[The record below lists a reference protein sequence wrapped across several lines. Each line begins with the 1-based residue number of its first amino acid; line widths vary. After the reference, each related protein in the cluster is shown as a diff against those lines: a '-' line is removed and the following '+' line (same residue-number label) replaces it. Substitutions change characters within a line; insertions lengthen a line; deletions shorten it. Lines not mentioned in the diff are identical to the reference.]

1 MTLRKKTL
9 VVVATTFILV
19 IALLYLVSET
29 ILLNN
34 LVKLEEDY
42 TRQNTEQA
50 LNALSGEISSLEAK
64 ARDWAAWDDT
74 YAFIEDANSS
84 YIQSNLVDSTF
95 TNLKLNLM
103 VFIHSSGRVV
113 FGKAFD
119 LGNEREIPVP
129 LSLEENIS
137 GDSPLVSPKDADSL
151 VSGILLLGENPM
163 IITSQPIL
171 TSEEQGPARGRLI
184 MGRYIDDEEVR
195 QLARQTLLSLT
206 VYRFTDREVPSDFEL
221 AKSSITEVAPVF
233 VRPLDEQSIAGY
245 AVVEDIYGNPG
256 LVLRVDVPRD
266 IYQQTKSN
274 TLYSAWLLVLIGL
287 ALAAVIALFLEKQVL
302 SRLSRLSQ
310 SLSRISASKNP
321 SARVSMSGTDELA
334 SLANTINETLSALQQ
349 SQSTLHE
356 REARYRALF
365 EHSMDAIFI
374 TTRDG
379 RFVDINK
386 SALDLLGYSKE
397 EILRLNASDMYA
409 DTAARQRFQQQVEKD
424 GSIKVYEHKALKKDG
439 TVIDCLITSSV
450 QKADDGS
457 ILGYQTTTHD
467 ITRRKR
473 AEEMLLNYKM
483 AVETS
488 ADLISVANYRYVFLL
503 VNQTFLKYFGLKEDQ
518 VIGHTYAEVL
528 GEKLFKELKPLVDR
542 CLQGELVEYEA
553 ERNFPEFGRRYID
566 VSYSPLRS
574 SDGRVVG
581 AVATVRD
588 MTERR
593 QAEELFRTLANSSP
607 IGIYIVQQGKF
618 QYANAPFA
626 EIVGYSPGQLVGMNS
641 LDLVFPEDR
650 ERVRSTAISMLK
662 GESSHSYEYRVLNS
676 TGEIK
681 WIMETVASIQYRG
694 KRAALGNFLDITG
707 RKKAEEQIRLN
718 EARLQSLLD
727 ISQYKSKGLQ
737 DFLDFALNE
746 AIKLTGSKIGW
757 FGFYQKGDETLNV
770 NTWSREVMEQCRI
783 PEKTLLF
790 PLKNAGIWAEGIRRR
805 APFIVNDYQSPG
817 TIKKGYPSKH
827 LELHNFLTVPLLSGD
842 EIVAVVAVANKGQD
856 YDENDVRQLTL
867 LMNSVLALLERRK
880 MEHELQESESFSSS
894 LLDNAPNPITVLNP
908 DMSIRYAN
916 PAMEKLT
923 GFSFSELVGKM
934 PPYPYW
940 PEEGVE
946 QLRKGL
952 EESMLEKKRLELIFK
967 KKDGKLFWVEMD
979 ITPVMDNGK
988 LKYVLA
994 NWADITERKQSG
1006 ERLKAAYEQEKE
1018 LRQKL
1023 EAEINKRVEFTRA
1036 LVHELKTPLTP
1047 VMASSEL
1054 LATEMQEEPWLS
1066 LAKNIHR
1073 SASNL
1078 NDRIDELLDIAR
1090 GEIGM
1095 LKLNPGPVSPLPLLK
1110 DIAQNVEAMLSGRGQ
1125 SLSLDL
1131 PSSLASIQ
1139 GDEERLRQVLL
1150 NLLNNASKFTP
1161 RGGKIT
1167 IRARERYTSLVVE
1180 IEDTGPGI
1188 DKEDQWQLFTPY
1200 RRLENERQR
1209 LRGLGLGLALCKTL
1223 VELHGGKIWVE
1234 SDKGKGSIFAFSL
1247 PM

>member
-206 VYRFTDREVPSDFEL
+206 VYRFTDREVPSDFQL
-221 AKSSITEVAPVF
+221 ARSSITEEAPVF
-233 VRPLDEQSIAGY
+233 VRPLDEESIAGY
-245 AVVEDIYGNPG
+245 ALVKDVYGNSG
-256 LVLRVDVPRD
+256 LILRVDVPRD

-274 TLYSAWLLVLIGL
+274 TLYSVWLLVLIGL
-287 ALAAVIALFLEKQVL
+287 ALAAIMVLFLEKQVL

-397 EILRLNASDMYA
+397 EILRLNASDMYV

-607 IGIYIVQQGKF
+607 IGIYIVQDGKF

-626 EIVGYSPGQLVGMNS
+626 EIVGYSPGQLVGMNP
-641 LDLVFPEDR
+641 LDIVFPEDR
-650 ERVRSTAISMLK
+650 ELVRANAISMLK

-707 RKKAEEQIRLN
+707 RKKA
-718 EARLQSLLD
+718 
-727 ISQYKSKGLQ
+727 
-737 DFLDFALNE
+737 
-746 AIKLTGSKIGW
+746 
-757 FGFYQKGDETLNV
+757 
-770 NTWSREVMEQCRI
+770 
-783 PEKTLLF
+783 
-790 PLKNAGIWAEGIRRR
+790 
-805 APFIVNDYQSPG
+805 
-817 TIKKGYPSKH
+817 
-827 LELHNFLTVPLLSGD
+827 
-842 EIVAVVAVANKGQD
+842 
-856 YDENDVRQLTL
+856 
-867 LMNSVLALLERRK
+867 
-880 MEHELQESESFSSS
+880 EHELQESESFSSS

-1188 DKEDQWQLFTPY
+1188 AKEDQWQLFTPY